1 MNRTLLVSALL
12 AIALTACGKKE
23 QAPAAVAPTPAPAS
37 APVPAAADAAKP
49 ADAAAPA
56 AAAPATPAAP
66 AATDKKPEEKKN

>member
-23 QAPAAVAPTPAPAS
+23 QT
-37 APVPAAADAAKP
+37 P

-56 AAAPATPAAP
+56 ATAPAAAPATSEQKPA
-66 AATDKKPEEKKN
+66 DKKPEQKN